1 LAEPMGG
8 AMSTLKQMWD
18 QATKEESEKVTE
30 LPLIVR
36 MLWSDRFVFSKSVL
50 RDWWVVQKNRHIF
63 FSMLLSHT
71 KHPFSRK
78 ERVCMVLALLMF
90 GYFIAGGVSLIM
102 RVSEDVAMSN
112 LARNCTGCEVKFCTA
127 SSADADFAPP
137 TEAAACDDARPICSS
152 EADPGDANYCE
163 TPTGRQVWNTKWEE
177 YQAFKT
183 DEATYGVV
191 LFFAVFVLQAAYD
204 NLAKWSFVCYCGEM
218 NWQEQ
223 RVKTICEKMGWGM
236 GGFLLVLSVGL
247 CIFMIYDMHPNSPQ
261 NADKVAIQCNTTV
274 IPNASAVP
282 EEMCDFSIMSTVR
295 TFSSARF
302 VSFCFTVTVVL
313 TLKFFY
319 KRSFGFKIKWC
330 PPKVIW
336 KRCGEWHKLEDKQ
349 NNPADFKDIVEHEGF
364 PNYDEIRAMKYPG
377 ENPKNGD
384 TEGAEIW
391 PFSNVSLSCKCSRK
405 QVAPS

>member
-1 LAEPMGG
+1 MG
-8 AMSTLKQMWD
+8 AMSKLKEMWDQTKLKQMWD
-18 QATKEESEKVTE
+18 QATQEESVEVKE

-63 FSMLLSHT
+63 FSMLLSHPS
-71 KHPFSRK
+71 HPFSRR
-78 ERVCMVLALLMF
+78 ERICMVLALLMF

-191 LFFAVFVLQAAYD
+191 LFFAVFVLQAACARR
-204 NLAKWSFVCYCGEM
+204 L
-218 NWQEQ
+218 
-223 RVKTICEKMGWGM
+223 
-236 GGFLLVLSVGL
+236 
-247 CIFMIYDMHPNSPQ
+247 
-261 NADKVAIQCNTTV
+261 
-274 IPNASAVP
+274 
-282 EEMCDFSIMSTVR
+282 R
-295 TFSSARF
+295 TPLR
-302 VSFCFTVTVVL
+302 
-313 TLKFFY
+313 
-319 KRSFGFKIKWC
+319 
-330 PPKVIW
+330 
-336 KRCGEWHKLEDKQ
+336 H
-349 NNPADFKDIVEHEGF
+349 NP
-364 PNYDEIRAMKYPG
+364 
-377 ENPKNGD
+377 
-384 TEGAEIW
+384 
-391 PFSNVSLSCKCSRK
+391 
-405 QVAPS
+405 